1 MVIVAAFVLGNIVSI
16 YQIRASQEEVRSITR
31 YAATNIEL
39 VARLS
44 RALDQKRLLI
54 EDHILEKQTGDMDR
68 FEAQLSDADRDI
80 ASASRSYQSIGDE
93 VGERTV
99 WDQLVAEIAAL
110 DPEITRIVSLSR
122 RNLDDEAYAAL
133 GTADARF
140 QRVNAASDTLLA
152 LNQAR
157 TNQEVAHVRALQRQA
172 VGFLAV
178 LTIAWTIFALLT
190 AKRATRLIT
199 EREVEMNHAVSQL
212 EERNRELDAF
222 AGRVAHD
229 LRGPLT
235 AISLAAP
242 ALVRRGALEENIS
255 AILRRGVARMEAMI
269 RDLLTLSR
277 VSAQVTGATCNPATV
292 AALAQGD
299 LVPIVESV
307 RGTLR
312 VEAAAATVRG
322 SEGLL
327 RQVLWNLGENA
338 VKYRRPDVPLQ
349 VQILGRKANSTYEFS
364 VSDNGSGMSSFEA
377 SRACEAFFQGKEGQC
392 TQGSGLGLSIVKRVI
407 EASGGT
413 ISIDSAPER
422 GTTVRIC
429 LPFVSY

>member
-1 MVIVAAFVLGNIVSI
+1 
-16 YQIRASQEEVRSITR
+16 
-31 YAATNIEL
+31 
-39 VARLS
+39 
-44 RALDQKRLLI
+44 
-54 EDHILEKQTGDMDR
+54 
-68 FEAQLSDADRDI
+68 
-80 ASASRSYQSIGDE
+80 
-93 VGERTV
+93 
-99 WDQLVAEIAAL
+99 
-110 DPEITRIVSLSR
+110 
-122 RNLDDEAYAAL
+122 
-133 GTADARF
+133 
-140 QRVNAASDTLLA
+140 
-152 LNQAR
+152 
-157 TNQEVAHVRALQRQA
+157 
-172 VGFLAV
+172 
-178 LTIAWTIFALLT
+178 
-190 AKRATRLIT
+190 
-199 EREVEMNHAVSQL
+199 MNHALSQL

-242 ALVRRGALEENIS
+242 ALVRRGTLEENIS

-277 VSAQVTGATCNPATV
+277 VSAQVSGATCNTATV

-312 VEAAAATVRG
+312 VEAAAATVKG

-338 VKYRRPDVPLQ
+338 VKYRRSDVPLL
-349 VQILGRKANSTYEFS
+349 VEIHGRKTNSAYEFT

-377 SRACEAFFQGKEGQC
+377 SRACEAFFQGKEAQS

-413 ISIDSAPER
+413 IAIDSAPER
-422 GTTVRIC
+422 GTTVRIH
-429 LPFVSY
+429 LPFISN